1 MKHVYS
7 VLSKTLLMATTVL
20 LFNQARSQSAS
31 STAAGDCG
39 VVVANFNSNSG
50 GHASPSIYG
59 GIFDSSFYYH
69 EVRGYWTDMAWDQ
82 ATQTDRMVPP
92 VSPRVM
98 TIISPPF
105 ANPSPAGQFNV
116 GFYYIVPNA
125 QLDFFQVRIVAYSA
139 GPGGTT
145 VDNVVATSGV
155 KRFADWSVEGP
166 YLDFAHGASPAN
178 PFLTGDS
185 GSVCIKILDEDITNA
200 PGTFYRI
207 EVAYA
212 LNTPVVDNFFA
223 VYDNL
228 RIGGSIVPAPLPVNF
243 MGVVAKKVDNGVQV
257 RWDIADEANV
267 KEYQLERS
275 TNGASFSTVGA
286 VVANEKQVYAYTDAT
301 AKANVVYYRV
311 KSVDKDGRTKYSGI
325 IKFVNGTGNSFSN
338 QIKVYPTPAQ
348 NQLTVQHSQLAANAT
363 VTVSTMDG
371 KVLRTIRPSA
381 GTSNTMIDLSGL
393 SAGMYVLRLDNGK
406 GKIES
411 TTFMKQ

>member
-7 VLSKTLLMATTVL
+7 VLSKTLLMATTLL

-31 STAAGDCG
+31 STAPGECG
-39 VVVANFNSNSG
+39 PVVSNFNSNSG

-69 EVRGYWTDMAWDQ
+69 EVRGYWTDMAWDVPS
-82 ATQTDRMVPP
+82 QTDRTVPP

-125 QLDFFQVRIVAYSA
+125 QLDFFQVRIVAYTT
-139 GPGGTT
+139 GPSGQTI
-145 VDNVVATSGV
+145 DNIVATSGA
-155 KRFADWSVEGP
+155 KRFADWSNEAHYV
-166 YLDFAHGASPAN
+166 DFAHGASPAN

-200 PGTFYRI
+200 PGTFYRVEI
-207 EVAYA
+207 AYA
-212 LNTPVVDNFFA
+212 LNTPVTDNFFA

-228 RIGGSIVPAPLPVNF
+228 RIGGTIAPAPLPVNF
-243 MGVVAKKVDNGVQV
+243 IGVTANKVDNGALV
-257 RWDIADEANV
+257 RWDIADESNV

-275 TNGASFSTVGA
+275 TNGASFSSVGT
-286 VVANEKQVYAYTDAT
+286 VVAKQKQVYSYTDAT
-301 AKANVVYYRV
+301 IKASTIYYRI
-311 KSVDKDGRTKYSGI
+311 KSVDNDGRTKYSGI
-325 IKFVNGTGNSFSN
+325 IKFVNGNSASS

-348 NQLTVQHSQLAANAT
+348 NQLTVQHSQLGTNST

-371 KVLRTIRPSA
+371 RVLKTIRPSA
-381 GTSNTMIDLSGL
+381 GSSNTMIDLSGL